1 MTENIMDFSYYSL
14 KKEIS
19 FENFILMAAGN
30 FYAIPE
36 LLEDSLI
43 EELNGEKIMDYAY
56 DGKSYVVLTNYYR
69 EIDLNS
75 IC

>member
-1 MTENIMDFSYYSL
+1 MDFSYYSL